1 MAQGYESLYM
11 EEMQIILYSVILNS
25 PSKVGVTRG
34 WGQLVVLR
42 APRLASLA
50 SLASQLRSENPPC
63 NGDIVHHSRSPNSMD
78 GWARPWPGRMAINSP
93 NNFGVFCFL
102 PAWIGTSILWILN
115 VTLTWKSIQ
124 VTPKIGPYPCW
135 STGYFRCQK
144 MHFFLEDWRCIL
156 ACYEPFL
163 GEGHFWSTSSFFRP
177 KTF

>member
-34 WGQLVVLR
+34 WGGLVGLR

-78 GWARPWPGRMAINSP
+78 GWARPWPGRMAINSTRTTSE
-93 NNFGVFCFL
+93 FFVFCL
-102 PAWIGTSILWILN
+102 HGLVDPVDSTN

-124 VTPKIGPYPCW
+124 ATPKIGSYPW